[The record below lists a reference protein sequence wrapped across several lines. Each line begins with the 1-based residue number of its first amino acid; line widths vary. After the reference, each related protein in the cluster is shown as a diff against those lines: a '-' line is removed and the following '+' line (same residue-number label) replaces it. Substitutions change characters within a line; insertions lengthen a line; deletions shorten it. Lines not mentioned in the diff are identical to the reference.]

1 VLKLSSNGSDVF
13 PKVVKLSSDVSECKP
28 LPTTTC
34 GDTRSTST
42 TLQSTAH
49 QGLTLVHVRAQLE
62 QLQDTFM
69 S

>member
-1 VLKLSSNGSDVF
+1 MCSVESLYVELIDCVLSQMTSYDAASAGV
-13 PKVVKLSSDVSECKP
+13 
-28 LPTTTC
+28 PTLA
-34 GDTRSTST
+34 GGEEPP
-42 TLQSTAH
+42 QG